1 MDAKKTI
8 QQPTALD
15 NYMQQLKSLDQST
28 EEKYDPQQS
37 SQENQQQYAP
47 SPVTGEP
54 ISHS

>member
-28 EEKYDPQQS
+28 EEKYDPRQS

-47 SPVTGEP
+47 SPVTSEP